1 MLRTMELIL
10 GMPPM
15 TQYDAA
21 AVPMWR
27 SFTATV
33 DLTPFKAVI
42 PLVDLNE
49 KNTALNKWQ
58 RLSDSY
64 DFTTE
69 DAVPDI
75 EFNEVLW
82 YAVKGTAVPFPGPK
96 RAAFLK
102 LNEKVNENKD

>member
-1 MLRTMELIL
+1 MLRTIELIL

-27 SFTATV
+27 CFSTV
-33 DLTPFKAVI
+33 PDATPFKAVM
-42 PLVDLNE
+42 PAVDFNE
-49 KNTALNKWQ
+49 KNTAVNQWQ
-58 RLSDSY
+58 KLSDSY
-64 DFTTE
+64 DFTKE
-69 DAVPDI
+69 DAVPDV

-82 YAVKGTAVPFPGPK
+82 YAVKGESVIFPGPK

-102 LNEKVNENKD
+102 LNKKEKDEDD